1 MYYCIMQVIQCKEVT
16 MNFKFTNDSPI
27 YSQLTNH
34 LKLYIASGKLKPNE
48 KLPSVRE
55 LAMKIKINPN
65 TVQKSL
71 EKLEQEGLI
80 HTEMESNGKYV
91 TKNINLIKKIKQEL
105 AKEKIITYLRHAKLR
120 FTKQEMP

>member
-1 MYYCIMQVIQCKEVT
+1 

-27 YSQLTNH
+27 YSQLTKH

-55 LAMKIKINPN
+55 FAMKIKINPN

-80 HTEMESNGKYV
+80 HTERTNGKYV
-91 TKNINLIKKIKQEL
+91 TKNIKLIKKIKQEL
-105 AKEKIITYLRHAKLR
+105 AKEKIITYLNDMQNLG
-120 FTKQEMP
+120 FTKQEAITYLQNTKGE

>member
-1 MYYCIMQVIQCKEVT
+1 

-27 YSQLTNH
+27 YTQLTYH

-55 LAMKIKINPN
+55 LAMQIKINPN

-80 HTEMESNGKYV
+80 HTERTNGKYV
-91 TKNINLIKKIKQEL
+91 TENTKLIKKIKQEL
-105 AKEKIITYLRHAKLR
+105 AKEKINTYLNDMQNLG
-120 FTKQEMP
+120 FTKQEAITYLQNTKGE

>member
-16 MNFKFTNDSPI
+16 
-27 YSQLTNH
+27 TNH

-80 HTEMESNGKYV
+80 HTERTNGKYV
-91 TKNINLIKKIKQEL
+91 TKNIKLIKKIL
-105 AKEKIITYLRHAKLR
+105 FLIS
-120 FTKQEMP
+120 

>member
-1 MYYCIMQVIQCKEVT
+1 

-55 LAMKIKINPN
+55 LAMQIKINPN

-71 EKLEQEGLI
+71 EKLELEGLI
-80 HTEMESNGKYV
+80 YTERTNGKYV
-91 TKNINLIKKIKQEL
+91 TDNTKLIKKIKQEL
-105 AKEKIITYLRHAKLR
+105 AKEKVNTYLNDMQSLG
-120 FTKQEMP
+120 FTKQEAITYLQNTKGE